1 MNGSSGNNSG
11 DVGAVLDVLDRDGQ
25 VRQSCK
31 VSQWPLRVGR
41 ALDNDLVLAD
51 PHVAAHHFSIASNTD
66 TDTDTETEADG
77 LHLVVGDTRNGV
89 QWGREHLVAGESRAL
104 PQAGEPIELTIGRST
119 LRLRLAGHSVAAELA
134 LDELPSPR
142 RGLVVVAVAS
152 CVLLAGLLFDAWL
165 AADPEGQWRAM
176 ASTLLAAATGTVVW
190 CGLWALLSKTF
201 TRQTHFGWHLRV
213 FLLASIALLLVQT
226 LPALLAFALSWAW
239 PSDFSFIATYA
250 VGGAALYFHLL
261 AVEPARHRMLR
272 WMASGGV
279 LAGVALTLWFNVQR
293 SDRLGEELYMS
304 HLFPPAL
311 RLAPTVSPER
321 FFTGVAAL
329 QPLLDRKAAEPGR
342 GDEDA
347 GSERE

>member
-11 DVGAVLDVLDRDGQ
+11 DVGAMLDVLDRDGQ

-31 VSQWPLRVGR
+31 VMDWPLRVGR

-66 TDTDTETEADG
+66 PDPEADG

-89 QWGREHLVAGESRAL
+89 QWGREHLLAGERRAL
-104 PQAGEPIELTIGRST
+104 PRAGEPIELTIGRST

-134 LDELPSPR
+134 LDKLPSPR
-142 RGLVVVAVAS
+142 RGMAVAAIAA

-165 AADPEGQWRAM
+165 AADPEGQWRSL
-176 ASTLLAAATGTVVW
+176 ASTLIAAATGTVVW

-213 FLLASIALLLVQT
+213 FLLASIAWLLLQT
-226 LPALLAFALSWAW
+226 LPQLLAFSLSWPW
-239 PSDFSFIATYA
+239 LSDFSFIATYA

-342 GDEDA
+342 GDDDA